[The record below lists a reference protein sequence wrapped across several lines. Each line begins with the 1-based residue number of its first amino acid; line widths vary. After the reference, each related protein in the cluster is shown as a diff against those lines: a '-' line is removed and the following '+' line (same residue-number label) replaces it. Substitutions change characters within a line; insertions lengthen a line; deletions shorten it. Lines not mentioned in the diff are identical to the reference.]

1 MGTKIPTN
9 QKGVV
14 VCSFL
19 LEKALVP
26 IRACILVPPP
36 PEMCQNKVH
45 GLQKKVHYFSVNIFF
60 ARISIFL

>member
-36 PEMCQNKVH
+36 PCLHTATHNNVH
-45 GLQKKVHYFSVNIFF
+45 GCFKLP
-60 ARISIFL
+60 R

>member
-19 LEKALVP
+19 LEKALVL
-26 IRACILVPPP
+26 IRVCILVPTPP
-36 PEMCQNKVH
+36 VLMLVKTAH
-45 GLQKKVHYFSVNIFF
+45 LDF
-60 ARISIFL
+60 

>member
-26 IRACILVPPP
+26 IRVCILVPPP
-36 PEMCQNKVH
+36 PALWGIWYELLQNCAYQTPV
-45 GLQKKVHYFSVNIFF
+45 
-60 ARISIFL
+60 A

>member
-26 IRACILVPPP
+26 IRVCILVQAPPP
-36 PEMCQNKVH
+36 CLDKWLKTVPDQPRGGGYSERVAAESN
-45 GLQKKVHYFSVNIFF
+45 
-60 ARISIFL
+60 SI